1 MLPKPLR
8 LRHPADFARLR
19 REGTAYRHRWML
31 VSVCP
36 NDLGHN
42 RYGFVTSKALG
53 NAVVRNRTKRLLRE
67 AIHSLHPHLRT
78 SYDVVVVARKA
89 VVEQPFA
96 EVVRIVRELAD
107 KAELIEQDDT
117 QE

>member
-19 REGTAYRHRWML
+19 REGTAYRHPWML
-31 VSVCP
+31 LSVCP
-36 NDLGHN
+36 NDVGHN

-53 NAVVRNRTKRLLRE
+53 NAVVRNRTKRQLRA
-67 AIHSLHPHLRT
+67 AIHDLHPTLRT

-89 VVEQPFA
+89 VVGQPFA
-96 EVVRIVRELAD
+96 EVARIVHELAN
-107 KAELIEQDDT
+107 KAKLMKQDDT
-117 QE
+117 HE